1 MIPARLSFRYV
12 FTPIPSN
19 SSVFVYMITA
29 QNLIRERVIP
39 VQVHPGHSERDFYSG
54 MYENFFRCHVTEYGC
69 LSPKKITL
77 PVAETSCGNR
87 SLGKFFGSPR
97 CERLHEKGQQISKVS
112 SIDKWT
118 RGFK

>member
-1 MIPARLSFRYV
+1 MIPARQSFRYLL
-12 FTPIPSN
+12 TPIPSN
-19 SSVFVYMITA
+19 SSVFVYMIPS

-39 VQVHPGHSERDFYSG
+39 VQVHPGHSERDFYSST
-54 MYENFFRCHVTEYGC
+54 YENVTGYGC
-69 LSPKKITL
+69 LSPQKITL

-87 SLGKFFGSPR
+87 SLGKFFESPR

-112 SIDKWT
+112 SINKWC